1 MVPRWWTR
9 LQAQVQAPEAR
20 RVAVR
25 DAPQLLV
32 QQRLPRRRGLPGG
45 TPNIAQLAPASVP
58 PSDRKHATRMLWG
71 VLQVGFTSH
80 AMQLVN
86 FYRRQRVS

>member
-1 MVPRWWTR
+1 MPRWWTR

-32 QQRLPRRRGLPGG
+32 QQRLPGRRGLPWG
-45 TPNIAQLAPASVP
+45 TPAVIAQLAPASVP
-58 PSDRKHATRMLWG
+58 PSDREHATRTLWG
-71 VLQVGFTSH
+71 VLQLGFTSH
-80 AMQLVN
+80 AVQLVS
-86 FYRRQRVS
+86 FHRRQRVS